1 MYNKLDV
8 AYTKNSIVLK
18 RRVEGF
24 NFLLGVLT
32 VEQWRI
38 LFATLSVEFAPLA
51 TEAAS
56 LLALVVCCVSRQ
68 HRDSTRLQELE
79 G

>member
-1 MYNKLDV
+1 MLLASLVESRDKKYTTKRLRISIYNKLDV

-32 VEQWRI
+32 LEQSPSAVTGQR
-38 LFATLSVEFAPLA
+38 
-51 TEAAS
+51 
-56 LLALVVCCVSRQ
+56 R
-68 HRDSTRLQELE
+68 
-79 G
+79 